1 MSTPH
6 IEAEPNEI
14 ANIVLMPG
22 DPLRAKFIAETYL
35 EHPVLFNSIRN
46 MLGYTGMYKGKRIS
60 VMGSGMGMA
69 SIGIYS
75 YELFRFFHV
84 DAIIRIGSAG
94 AYASDLD
101 VYDLVLADSAWSE
114 SSFALAQ
121 SGCQET
127 IQYPTFALNALIM
140 KQASLSNCKLHVGR
154 VHSSD
159 VFYHEDN
166 VMDHNGFFENKKCIC
181 VEMESF
187 ALFHHARLLG
197 KQAACLLTI
206 SDSLVRNIATS
217 AKERETSFHQ
227 MIHVALESAWSL
239 AKP

>member
-35 EHPVLFNSIRN
+35 EQPVLFNSIRN
-46 MLGYTGMYKGKRIS
+46 MLGYSGLYKGKRIS

-94 AYASDLD
+94 AYVNDMDL
-101 VYDLVLADSAWSE
+101 YDLVLADSAWSE

-127 IQYPTFALNALIM
+127 IQFPSPVLNELIM
-140 KQASLSNCKLHVGR
+140 KQASLLDCTLHVGR

-166 VMDHNGFFENKKCIC
+166 VMDHKGFFENKNCIC

-187 ALFHHARLLG
+187 ALFHHASLLG

-206 SDSLVRNIATS
+206 SDSLVRKVATS

-227 MIHVALESAWSL
+227 MMHVALESAYAL